1 MESAIS
7 PPLLLRADKVMA
19 NPASSSK
26 LPPFTLLDEPKL
38 SFSPSNSEEV
48 DVHPLRGLVRYGPF
62 SKGSF
67 GGFTARLRVATV
79 GPTSTFK
86 RRGELMASL
95 RNQYEPSDRSEYVP
109 KYPGFETLF
118 NVELASAPSGAHIK
132 WPDSLG
138 QLPGNGPYEARL
150 FEAMDNALRRLEMVR
165 NDFDVVLV
173 HLPESWGP
181 ATRTKGFDAHDALKA
196 LGAKYGIPTQV
207 VNDRAFT
214 FNYKASISWRLAIAL
229 YVKAGGIPWK
239 LARMTSVPDETAYI
253 GLAYALRGDQ
263 REAHYVTCCSQVF
276 DIDGGGMQFVAF
288 EAKDPVVD
296 LAEARR
302 NPFLSRDDM
311 RAVLARSLGLY
322 QGRNGGNLPKRLV
335 IHKTTAFKPDEVDGA
350 FDALVG
356 IPEVECIE
364 IGSKSSWR
372 GVWLIDS
379 GRKDPPSKPSGY
391 PVPRGTVVVRSG
403 TSALLWAAGN
413 APEVSK
419 TGDYYQGKKS
429 IPKPLQLIRHA
440 GRGPLE
446 VAALEAL
453 ALTKMDWNNDAL
465 YDPVPVSIRYSQK
478 LARTIAN
485 VPDLPGKTYPYRL
498 FM

>member
-1 MESAIS
+1 
-7 PPLLLRADKVMA
+7 MA
-19 NPASSSK
+19 NPALASK
-26 LPPFTLLDEPKL
+26 LPPFTLLEEPL
-38 SFSPSNSEEV
+38 LAFSPANPGEV

-67 GGFTARLRVATV
+67 AGFTSKVRVATV
-79 GPTSTFK
+79 GPESAFK
-86 RRGELMASL
+86 RRGALMASL
-95 RNQYEPSDRSEYVP
+95 RDTYDPSDRSEYVP
-109 KYPGFETLF
+109 KYPGFEQLF
-118 NVELASAPSGAHIK
+118 KVELVSAPGTAHVR

-138 QLPGNGPYEARL
+138 QLPGQGSAEARL
-150 FEAMDNALRRLEMVR
+150 FEAMDAALRRLESVR
-165 NDFDVVLV
+165 NEFDVVLV
-173 HLPESWGP
+173 HFPDAWAP

-196 LGAKYGIPTQV
+196 LGAKYNIPTQV
-207 VNDRAFT
+207 LNDRAFT
-214 FNYKASISWRLAIAL
+214 FNYKASLAWRLAIAM

-239 LARMTSVPDETAYI
+239 LARLHSVPDETAYI

-276 DIDGGGMQFVAF
+276 DMDGGGMQFVAF
-288 EAKDPVVD
+288 EARDPVAD

-311 RAVLARSLGLY
+311 RAVLARSLELY

-335 IHKTTAFKPDEVDGA
+335 IHKTTAFKAEEIDGA
-350 FDALVG
+350 FDALSGV
-356 IPEVECIE
+356 PEVECIE
-364 IGSKSSWR
+364 VGANSSWR
-372 GVWLIDS
+372 GVWLIES
-379 GRKDPPSKPSGY
+379 GKRNPPSKPSGY
-391 PVPRGTVVVRSG
+391 PVPRGTVVTRSG
-403 TSALLWAAGN
+403 TSILLWAAGN
-413 APEVSK
+413 APEVSS

-429 IPKPLQLIRHA
+429 IPRPLQLIRHA

-446 VAALEAL
+446 VVAHEAL

>member
-1 MESAIS
+1 
-7 PPLLLRADKVMA
+7 
-19 NPASSSK
+19 
-26 LPPFTLLDEPKL
+26 
-38 SFSPSNSEEV
+38 
-48 DVHPLRGLVRYGPF
+48 
-62 SKGSF
+62 
-67 GGFTARLRVATV
+67 
-79 GPTSTFK
+79 
-86 RRGELMASL
+86 MASL
-95 RNQYEPSDRSEYVP
+95 RDSYDPSDRSEYVP
-109 KYPGFETLF
+109 RYPGFEQLF
-118 NVELASAPSGAHIK
+118 KVELVSAPSTAHIR

-138 QLPGNGPYEARL
+138 QLPGQGSVEARL
-150 FEAMDNALRRLEMVR
+150 FEAMDTALRRLDSVR
-165 NDFDVVLV
+165 NEFDVVLV
-173 HLPESWGP
+173 HFPDTWGP
-181 ATRTKGFDAHDALKA
+181 ATRNKQFDAHDALKA
-196 LGAKYGIPTQV
+196 LGAKYNIPTQV
-207 VNDRAFT
+207 LNDRAFS
-214 FNYKASISWRLAIAL
+214 FNYKASLAWRLAIAL

-239 LARMTSVPDETAYI
+239 LARVKSVPDETAYI

-276 DIDGGGMQFVAF
+276 DMDGGGMQFVAF
-288 EAKDPVVD
+288 EARDPVDD

-311 RAVLARSLGLY
+311 RAVLARSLALY

-335 IHKTTAFKPDEVDGA
+335 IHKTTAFKADEIHGA
-350 FDALVG
+350 FDALAGV
-356 IPEVECIE
+356 PEVECIE
-364 IGSKSSWR
+364 VGASANWR

-379 GRKDPPSKPSGY
+379 GRESPPSKPSGY

-413 APEVSK
+413 APDVST

-429 IPKPLQLIRHA
+429 IPRPLVLTRHA
-440 GRGPLE
+440 GRGQLE
-446 VAALEAL
+446 VVAHEAL